1 MRDLEGSGFTA
12 VTGQATFT
20 GPHTLRVGER
30 ELEADRILVATGSR
44 TAVPPV
50 EGIDEIDWLD
60 HVSALDLTEVPRSLL
75 VVGGGAVGLEFGQAF
90 SRFGAQVRIVDAAER
105 IAPLA
110 DAEASATLAA
120 ALQAEGIELATNVFV
135 QRVRQDGDEVVATIA
150 PRDGSEP
157 YERRAAAGA
166 ARLGP
171 RAERRGARPRGGR
184 RRDDEDAGS
193 RWTSTCAPRCRA
205 SGRRAT

>member
-1 MRDLEGSGFTA
+1 M
-12 VTGQATFT
+12 
-20 GPHTLRVGER
+20 RVGDR
-30 ELEADRILVATGSR
+30 ELESDRILVATGSR
-44 TAVPPV
+44 TAMPPV
-50 EGIDEIDWLD
+50 EGIEEIDWLD

-150 PRDGSEP
+150 PRDQARSRTSAAP
-157 YERRAAAGA
+157 RKCCSPPAACRTSRSSTSRRPAS
-166 ARLGP
+166 
-171 RAERRGARPRGGR
+171 R
-184 RRDDEDAGS
+184 RRRPGS
-193 RWTSTCAPRCRA
+193 RWTSTCAPRCPA
-205 SGRRAT
+205 SGPPAT